1 MITSSSS
8 RRRAT
13 VKLKG
18 PKRKAPPTVVKQA
31 DPSQKTESVFGGG
44 TYKRPEVPQGWGQR
58 HPAAMM
64 FMAVTMAAMALG
76 ILIYLIP
83 KSGPTR
89 YETEKKT
96 QPTLS
101 AIDTSLTR
109 PTSSA
114 HRTTPTDD
122 SFLDTHYRNSTNGGS
137 GGGIGSGGGGGG
149 SGAPSGSSAGKAP
162 SGTMVA
168 SASYGDG
175 TVKRTGNNC
184 LVSATGSGNFGSA
197 LVDCVN
203 SR

>member
-18 PKRKAPPTVVKQA
+18 PKRKAPPTVTKQA

-44 TYKRPEVPQGWGQR
+44 TYKRPEVPQGWSQR
-58 HPAAMM
+58 HPAMMM

-101 AIDTSLTR
+101 AIDTSLSKSPNGR
-109 PTSSA
+109 
-114 HRTTPTDD
+114 RTTPTDD

-137 GGGIGSGGGGGG
+137 GGSGGVGSGGGG
-149 SGAPSGSSAGKAP
+149 SPGSSSSGKAP
-162 SGTMVA
+162 SGNMVA

-184 LVSATGSGNFGSA
+184 MVSATGSGNFGSA

>member
-44 TYKRPEVPQGWGQR
+44 SYRRPEVPQGWAQR

-101 AIDTSLTR
+101 AIDTSLSK
-109 PTSSA
+109 PPNG
-114 HRTTPTDD
+114 HRSTPTDD

-137 GGGIGSGGGGGG
+137 GGGSGTGSGGGGG
-149 SGAPSGSSAGKAP
+149 SPGSSSSGKAP
-162 SGTMVA
+162 SGNMVA